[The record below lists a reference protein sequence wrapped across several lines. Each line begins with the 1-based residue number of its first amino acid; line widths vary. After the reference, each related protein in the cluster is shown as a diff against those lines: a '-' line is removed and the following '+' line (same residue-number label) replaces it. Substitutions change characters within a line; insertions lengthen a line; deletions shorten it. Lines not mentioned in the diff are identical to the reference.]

1 MGCEVRERFKMEEL
15 CVYLWLIHVDVWQK
29 LTQYCKA
36 IIFQLKNKI
45 KKSLVEATRH
55 HKMDYLEEIN
65 KFFERNNLLR
75 LSQEKIE
82 NMNRLITSI
91 EL

>member
-1 MGCEVRERFKMEEL
+1 MEEL
-15 CVYLWLIHVDVWQK
+15 CVYLWPVHADVWQK
-29 LTQYCKA
+29 LTQYCEA

-65 KFFERNNLLR
+65 KFLERNNLLR